1 MKRVLFVIIGIA
13 IVIAGG
19 ILLGVG
25 IKKMAK
31 TEVEEKV
38 YDITEEFDN
47 ITVDVDTTDLYFKKS
62 TDGKTKV
69 VCTELDK
76 LHHEVSVIDG
86 TLFVKSVDE
95 RHWYEM
101 IFNYRSLKITIYLP
115 NEEYKYSNLNIKS
128 STGDI
133 EFSDEFTFFNAKIK
147 LSTGDVDAK
156 IKVIK
161 DFEVEVS
168 TGNIKL
174 HEASASC
181 LKLKSSTGRI
191 NLENVTVFHD
201 VDITSSTGKI
211 ILTNLRSENLRA
223 SASTGHVTLKD
234 TIIGGIIN
242 IKTSTGDVKF
252 DDSDGVEIHVSTTTG
267 DVTGTILSSKIFFA
281 SSDTGKI
288 NVPHLTEGG
297 KCEVETDTGD
307 IILNVK

>member
-1 MKRVLFVIIGIA
+1 MKRVLFVIIGLA
-13 IVIAGG
+13 IIIAGG

-38 YDITEEFDN
+38 YDITEEFNN
-47 ITVDVDTTDLYFKKS
+47 ITVDVDTTGLYFKKS
-62 TDGKTKV
+62 TDGNTKV
-69 VCTELDK
+69 VCTDLDK

-86 TLFVKSVDE
+86 TLVVKSVDE

-101 IFNYRSLKITIYLP
+101 IFNYRSLKITVYLS
-115 NEEYKYSNLNIKS
+115 NEAFSNLNIKS

-133 EFSDEFTFFNAKIK
+133 EFSDEFTFDSVKIK

-156 IKVIK
+156 IKVNNE
-161 DFEVEVS
+161 FEVEVS

-174 HEASASC
+174 HEASAKS

-191 NLENVTVFHD
+191 NLENVDVTND

-234 TIIGGIIN
+234 TIINGNII

-252 DDSDGVEIHVSTTTG
+252 DGSDGLEIHVSTTTG

>member
-13 IVIAGG
+13 IIIAGG

-31 TEVEEKV
+31 TEIEEKV
-38 YDITEEFDN
+38 YDITEEFNN

-62 TDGKTKV
+62 TDGNTKV
-69 VCTELDK
+69 VCTDLDK
-76 LHHEVSVIDG
+76 LHHEVSVSDG
-86 TLFVKSVDE
+86 TLVVKSVDE

-101 IFNYRSLKITIYLP
+101 IFNYRSLKITVYLS
-115 NEEYKYSNLNIKS
+115 NEEFSNLNIKS

-133 EFSDEFTFFNAKIK
+133 EFSDEFTFDIVKIK

-156 IKVIK
+156 IKVNNE
-161 DFEVEVS
+161 FEVEVS

-174 HEASASC
+174 HEASAKS

-191 NLENVTVFHD
+191 NLENVDATND

-234 TIIGGIIN
+234 TIINGNII

-252 DDSDGVEIHVSTTTG
+252 DGSDGIEIHISTTTG